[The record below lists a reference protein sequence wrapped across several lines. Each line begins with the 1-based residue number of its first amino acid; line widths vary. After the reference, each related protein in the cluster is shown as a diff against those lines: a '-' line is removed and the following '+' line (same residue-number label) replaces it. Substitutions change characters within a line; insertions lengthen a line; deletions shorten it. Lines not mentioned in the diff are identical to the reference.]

1 MTTYTL
7 LYVLIGVGYAST
19 IDFILHRNHIHFNS
33 KFIYTALA
41 WGPTLL
47 VALFSITYIA
57 ANRYIDEWQFT
68 RTANNLDTGV
78 TTQHDSDFY
87 TPQSL

>member
-19 IDFILHRNHIHFNS
+19 IDFILHKTHIRFNS
-33 KFIYTALA
+33 KFIYTALT
-41 WGPTLL
+41 WGPILL

-57 ANRYIDEWQFT
+57 AKRYIDEWQLTHKERPINT
-68 RTANNLDTGV
+68 RAIN
-78 TTQHDSDFY
+78 QHDSDFY
-87 TPQSL
+87 TAQSA

>member
-19 IDFILHRNHIHFNS
+19 IDFILHRTHIRFNS
-33 KFIYTALA
+33 KFIYTALT

-57 ANRYIDEWQFT
+57 AKRYVDEWQSTQQERHIDT
-68 RTANNLDTGV
+68 RAANR
-78 TTQHDSDFY
+78 QDSDFY
-87 TPQSL
+87 TAQSA